1 MFTKKHHIKNVI
13 AAIVCCLTMTIAIGN
28 GIANPINAEAFHWD
42 FWNSYEDDCAV
53 AYQEVSV
60 GIYKVVVVSADCHR
74 VWRND
79 VSQVMFWYP
88 KSYLEAMIGYQPGY
102 SGSTVCD
109 IRVEVLNNPT
119 YFAAYIG

>member
-1 MFTKKHHIKNVI
+1 MFTKKHHIKNII

-28 GIANPINAEAFHWD
+28 EIANPIKAEAFHWD
-42 FWNSYEDDCAV
+42 FWNNYEDDCAV

-79 VSQVMFWYP
+79 VSHFYNVDQ
-88 KSYLEAMIGYQPGY
+88 
-102 SGSTVCD
+102 
-109 IRVEVLNNPT
+109 
-119 YFAAYIG
+119 